1 MIGKKI
7 KERRLELGLSQEELA
22 KRLGVSKSAIGNYE
36 TNVSSPKETIL
47 FKLFDVLKCDANFL
61 YEDYLLETENF
72 EITSHEKKIIKK
84 YRIIDE
90 YGKKAINDL
99 LNTEYERCTEGEK
112 SKESK
117 PAIEVEPTNTKPSKT
132 YTGHAVAFGGASK
145 HVEVTQEKYN
155 DISDLPKMLAKKD

>member
-22 KRLGVSKSAIGNYE
+22 KKLGVSKSAIGNYE

-61 YEDYLLETENF
+61 YEDYLSETENF

-99 LNTEYERCTEGEK
+99 LNTEYERCTEAEK
-112 SKESK
+112 LNETK
-117 PAIEVEPTNTKPSKT
+117 PTIEVESTNTKPSKT
-132 YTGHAVAFGGASK
+132 YTAHAVAFGGANK
-145 HVEVTQEKYN
+145 HVEMTQDEYNELAEFLKSYEK
-155 DISDLPKMLAKKD
+155 K